1 MFKSPLRKNLAYKG
15 VLTISNYIIGF
26 VTFPY
31 ISRVFGVEK
40 LGLINF
46 VDNTIN
52 YFLLFATMGIG
63 MLGVREIAAVKN
75 NPSERNKVFSNI
87 LGLNLCF
94 TVATLCIYL
103 LVVALVPKL
112 SQYAELFYIGAA
124 KILFSAFLVE
134 WFFTGIED
142 FKYITLRSV
151 AVKTAYVIAVF
162 VFVRQK
168 EDYVL
173 YFLLTTGI
181 VVVNSIINLLHVRQ
195 HINIICSEL
204 LKTRYLKSNISL
216 GIYSI
221 MTSMYLTFN
230 VMYLGLV
237 SNNTQVGYYTTAF
250 KLYTVIL
257 GLFNAFC
264 NIMLPRMS
272 ALLAEGDHKRYN
284 DLLHKSFSIIARFCI
299 PLIMGGMVMAP
310 QIIFLLSGEGYEGAI
325 LPMRII
331 MPATLLVCISFVVV
345 MQILIPM
352 KKERILLMASVC
364 GATISIIIN
373 LFVVPHMHSVGSAIV
388 LICAELAVTS
398 THVVYVI
405 KNKISPIPFGQF
417 IKEATFSTPI
427 MMACLVASHT
437 IDNNYYCLLCAT
449 MASALIW
456 VMTNHLRFGKLLN
469 MP

>member
-31 ISRVFGVEK
+31 ISRVFGVET

-46 VDNTIN
+46 VDNTTN

-75 NPSERNKVFSNI
+75 NPSERDKVFSNI

-173 YFLLTTGI
+173 YFLLTIGI
-181 VVVNSIINLLHVRQ
+181 VVINSIINLLHVRQ

-237 SNNTQVGYYTTAF
+237 SDNTQVGYYTTAF
-250 KLYTVIL
+250 KLYTVVL

-272 ALLAEGDHKRYN
+272 ALLAEGDYNRYHI
-284 DLLHKSFSIIARFCI
+284 LLQKSFSLIARFSI
-299 PLIMGGMVMAP
+299 PMIVGGIILAP
-310 QIIFLLSGEGYEGAI
+310 QVIYLLSGPGYEGAI

-331 MPATLLVCISFVVV
+331 IPAILLVCIAFVVV
-345 MQILIPM
+345 LQILIPM
-352 KKERILLMASVC
+352 KRDKILLTASIC
-364 GATISIIIN
+364 GATTSIIIN
-373 LFVVPHMHSVGSAIV
+373 IFIVPHLQSIGSAIV

-398 THVVYVI
+398 THVIYI
-405 KNKISPIPFGQF
+405 IRKRITTIPFVEFGREF
-417 IKEATFSTPI
+417 LYSIPI
-427 MMACLVASHT
+427 MATCIAISRTVENVYMCLFLAT
-437 IDNNYYCLLCAT
+437 II
-449 MASALIW
+449 SAAIW
-456 VMTNHLRFGKLLN
+456 AITNKLRYNKFY
-469 MP
+469 

>member
-250 KLYTVIL
+250 KL
-257 GLFNAFC
+257 
-264 NIMLPRMS
+264 
-272 ALLAEGDHKRYN
+272 
-284 DLLHKSFSIIARFCI
+284 
-299 PLIMGGMVMAP
+299 
-310 QIIFLLSGEGYEGAI
+310 
-325 LPMRII
+325 
-331 MPATLLVCISFVVV
+331 
-345 MQILIPM
+345 
-352 KKERILLMASVC
+352 
-364 GATISIIIN
+364 
-373 LFVVPHMHSVGSAIV
+373 
-388 LICAELAVTS
+388 
-398 THVVYVI
+398 
-405 KNKISPIPFGQF
+405 
-417 IKEATFSTPI
+417 
-427 MMACLVASHT
+427 
-437 IDNNYYCLLCAT
+437 
-449 MASALIW
+449 
-456 VMTNHLRFGKLLN
+456 
-469 MP
+469 